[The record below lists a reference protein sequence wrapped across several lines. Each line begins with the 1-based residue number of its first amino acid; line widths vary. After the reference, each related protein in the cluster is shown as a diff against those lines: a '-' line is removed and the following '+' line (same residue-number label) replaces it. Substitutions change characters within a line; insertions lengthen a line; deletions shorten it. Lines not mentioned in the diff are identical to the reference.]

1 MSSVGSSVQLT
12 FVTDTREDELVTR
25 LREDSRRVDE
35 AEVALE
41 QARARLAE
49 SVRVAR
55 SDGLPIPQIEKET
68 GYSRGHVYDM
78 LGPAAVPRTAVRRR
92 VREKRRGR

>member
-1 MSSVGSSVQLT
+1 VT
-12 FVTDTREDELVTR
+12 IVTDTREDELVTR

-35 AEVALE
+35 AEIALE

-49 SVRVAR
+49 SVRAAR
-55 SDGLPIPQIEKET
+55 SGGLIIADIEKET

-78 LGPAAVPRTAVRRR
+78 LEPPVIPRTAVRRR
-92 VREKRRGR
+92 VRESRRGR